1 MADQKL
7 HACANFPIQAR
18 LSFARRTREF
28 FVTNDK
34 KYQTCLI
41 FGLHVTNDENAVN
54 VARTRGYFVARQV
67 RSCAAGIM
75 PTKALRPTQ
84 SLVRPLFNKFIPFY
98 ITTIQW
104 HIIRIFY
111 SKYLNPRQNR
121 RNCARTPRE

>member
-28 FVTNDK
+28 FVTNDE

-54 VARTRGYFVARQV
+54 IARTRGLRRVIQMHAEV
-67 RSCAAGIM
+67 RLPFFDTPCRVSQ
-75 PTKALRPTQ
+75 KTQ
-84 SLVRPLFNKFIPFY
+84 KLLKSLIVKIECLPK
-98 ITTIQW
+98 
-104 HIIRIFY
+104 
-111 SKYLNPRQNR
+111 S
-121 RNCARTPRE
+121 